1 MNNNEKRRNDRVLD
15 TGRLLYGFAVNK
27 KRFWVILLFIGAAL
41 VVLSLVVATGRARSS
56 GSNSGDAFT
65 AKRGD
70 LTITVTEGGSIRARK
85 SVEYKCQVQRRSQT
99 MILTVIPAGTYV
111 TAEDVNK
118 GTVLVQLDP
127 STLKDELNRQEI
139 QLASDQ
145 EDFTSAQAALQIQ
158 IKQNESDI
166 AADEMKVRF
175 ALMDLQKYLGSELA
189 NKMIADIND
198 ASNLSQYLAPFIEKV
213 REDPNLLVGSGAS
226 QDMKQFM
233 DNIVLSQGNLKTAE
247 ATLVGTQKLHDANY
261 VSDLDLERDKLNVV
275 SRRFSSESSA
285 VAKDLFIRYD
295 FPKSAEKGL
304 SDYIEARRA
313 LDRTYSQCRSRL
325 AQRQVGLTMA
335 ESRLKSQNEQVDE
348 LRQQIEYC
356 TIKAKAPGLV
366 VYGTG
371 GSEDRF
377 RAMRGSGVI
386 AVGES
391 VTEGQTIVSMP
402 DTAEMVAE
410 ISVHETEVDKVRVGQ
425 PASIVMDAFPDKVLQ
440 GKVFEVASLP
450 DEQRGWMNPDLKVYK
465 TLVSID
471 GSHDFLKTRMSCSVK
486 ILIEQLKDVIVV
498 PVQVVA
504 NRGGKKVCC
513 VSTSSGPVERDVQTG
528 LFNDMFVEVISGL
541 EVGEQVLLNP
551 PLFTEQS
558 SATALLQQPP
568 LPEGQIPPKTND
580 DRTVAAQG
588 ERSGRRAGR
597 QNTGRQGGMGMMMG
611 MGGMDPNQMPAE
623 MRQQMEE
630 FQKLSPEERQKRIEQ
645 LRAQMPAEMRQQMEE
660 FQKLSPE
667 ERQKRMEQ
675 FRNQMPAEMRQ
686 RMGQF
691 RNQVPDQNGQ
701 RNDNSGI

>member
-1 MNNNEKRRNDRVLD
+1 MSNSEKRRNNRLLD
-15 TGRLLYGFAVNK
+15 TRRLLYGFAMNK
-27 KRFWVILLFIGAAL
+27 KRFWFLLLFIAAAL
-41 VVLSLVVATGRARSS
+41 VVLGLVVATGKARSS
-56 GSNSGDAFT
+56 ASSSGDTFA
-65 AKRGD
+65 ARKGD

-118 GTVLVQLDP
+118 GTILVQLDP
-127 STLKDELNRQEI
+127 STLKEQLTGEEI

-145 EDFTSAQAALQIQ
+145 ENFTSAQAGLQIQ

-166 AADEMKVRF
+166 ASDEMKVRF

-189 NKMIADIND
+189 DKMIADIND
-198 ASNLSQYLAPFIEKV
+198 ASNLSQYLAPFIERV
-213 REDPNLLVGSGAS
+213 REDPNILVGSAAS

-233 DNIVLSQGNLKTAE
+233 DNIVLAQGNLKTAE
-247 ATLVGTQKLHDANY
+247 ATMVGTQKLHDSNY
-261 VSDLDLERDKLNVV
+261 VSDLDLERDKLTVV
-275 SRRFSSESSA
+275 SRRFSSESS
-285 VAKDLFIRYD
+285 VVSKDLFIRYD
-295 FPKSAEKGL
+295 FPKNAEQYL
-304 SDYIEARRA
+304 SNYIEARRT
-313 LDRTYSQCRSRL
+313 LDRTYAQCRSRL
-325 AQRQVGLTMA
+325 AQAQIKLTMA
-335 ESRLKSQNEQVDE
+335 ESRLKSQNEQVYE
-348 LRQQIEYC
+348 LKQQIEYC

-410 ISVHETEVDKVRVGQ
+410 VSVHETEVDKVRVGQ

-440 GKVFEVASLP
+440 GKVIEVGSLP

-486 ILIEQLKDVIVV
+486 ILVEHLKDVIVV
-498 PVQVVA
+498 PIQVVA
-504 NRGGKKVCC
+504 NRGGKKVCY
-513 VSTSSGPVERDVQTG
+513 VKTSSGPAEREVQTG
-528 LFNDMFVEVISGL
+528 FFNDMFVEVAGGL
-541 EVGEQVLLNP
+541 EVDEQVLLNP
-551 PLFTEQS
+551 PLFAEQS
-558 SATALLQQPP
+558 SATTLLQQPP
-568 LPEGQIPPKTND
+568 LPEGQIPP
-580 DRTVAAQG
+580 RTDNGRTTAQG

-597 QNTGRQGGMGMMMG
+597 RDATDANRVPGNDG
-611 MGGMDPNQMPAE
+611 
-623 MRQQMEE
+623 QQME
-630 FQKLSPEERQKRIEQ
+630 Q
-645 LRAQMPAEMRQQMEE
+645 LGAQMPAEMRKQMEE

-675 FRNQMPAEMRQ
+675 FRNQMPVGMRQ
-686 RMGQF
+686 QMGQF
-691 RNQVPDQNGQ
+691 GNQVPDQNSQ
-701 RNDNSGI
+701 RKENPGN